1 MGGRKFAFQNVGPL
15 GCLPMIKQMY
25 PQLNGGCNN
34 DLLIVARMHNR
45 ALSNV
50 LKKLALKF
58 TDFKYSIFDYYSALD
73 ERINNPSNHGVQH
86 VNMIFVYFFQCY
98 SFAKTH
104 ELNSYKNSL

>member
-1 MGGRKFAFQNVGPL
+1 MGGRQFAFQNVGPL

-58 TDFKYSIFDYYSALD
+58 PDFKYSIFDCYSALD
-73 ERINNPSNHGVQH
+73 ERINNPSNHGMQY

-98 SFAKTH
+98 NFAKIH
-104 ELNSYKNSL
+104 ELNSYKNSF